1 MKDYSDRQ
9 PHSVAF
15 SHVPGGFG
23 SVVPHSRFIS
33 PLASPSPAILNAQ
46 PVRPLLA
53 PPDLFQPST
62 PAALKHRL
70 FPFRNHS

>member
-23 SVVPHSRFIS
+23 RVAPHSRGINPSTS
-33 PLASPSPAILNAQ
+33 PIIFSPQ
-46 PVRPLLA
+46 PVRPQLA

-62 PAALKHRL
+62 PAALQRRL